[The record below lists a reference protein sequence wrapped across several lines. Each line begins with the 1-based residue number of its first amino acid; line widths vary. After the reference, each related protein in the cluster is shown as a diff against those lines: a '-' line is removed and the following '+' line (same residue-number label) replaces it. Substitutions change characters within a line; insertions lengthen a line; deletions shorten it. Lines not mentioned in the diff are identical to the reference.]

1 MTMRASAVRR
11 RNQWVSY
18 IQSLAG
24 SFDENSDNVAARLR
38 SEIMRGASGVLL
50 DHLRICGAVPEQYG
64 HDSTQEKL
72 YSKYTDSVVS
82 ESFAA
87 IGLNSVVV
95 SARADAADVQ
105 ARGNGFSLVADAK
118 AFRLSRTAK
127 NQKDFKIQ
135 ALDGWRGNLDYALL
149 VCPIYQFPTRTS
161 QIYQQAIARN
171 VCIVSYSHLAVLAAL
186 ASRQGAGQAELALQE
201 ILKTVSTLHP
211 SKSAGDYWQGIN
223 RSLVKSLEK
232 DADLWTVEK
241 TASIASLAVVKRE
254 SLRYLQSERNR
265 LLGLSHQEAIQALI
279 RAARIDSRAEQ
290 VRNIEHGGLLGADAN
305 E

>member
-1 MTMRASAVRR
+1 M
-11 RNQWVSY
+11 
-18 IQSLAG
+18 
-24 SFDENSDNVAARLR
+24 
-38 SEIMRGASGVLL
+38 
-50 DHLRICGAVPEQYG
+50 
-64 HDSTQEKL
+64 
-72 YSKYTDSVVS
+72 
-82 ESFAA
+82 
-87 IGLNSVVV
+87 
-95 SARADAADVQ
+95 
-105 ARGNGFSLVADAK
+105 
-118 AFRLSRTAK
+118 
-127 NQKDFKIQ
+127 
-135 ALDGWRGNLDYALL
+135 
-149 VCPIYQFPTRTS
+149 
-161 QIYQQAIARN
+161 
-171 VCIVSYSHLAVLAAL
+171 

-223 RSLVKSLEK
+223 QSLVKSLEK